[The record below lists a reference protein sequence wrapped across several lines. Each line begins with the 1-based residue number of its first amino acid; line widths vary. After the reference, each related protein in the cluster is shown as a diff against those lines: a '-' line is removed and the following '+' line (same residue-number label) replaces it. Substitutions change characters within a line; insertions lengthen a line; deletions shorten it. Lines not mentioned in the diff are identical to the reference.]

1 MIKKIF
7 IGLFGLLVLSIS
19 GLVIYKIKTVP
30 EQIIPYPYVLQAS
43 LSNLETE
50 NKIALMG
57 DKMGKKLAQ
66 YLPILEE
73 SMSKGLAKPIKIE
86 DYTEAHEG
94 LHRTFAKLKSLKS
107 LPKIILYHGGSEEF
121 YEKKFYSKDAKRIL
135 RNFRIYDDSTVQTAL
150 LFSPFMSH
158 FIYKRVNRIEL
169 PNHPMID
176 DSNYA
181 SSELFL
187 RQEVEF
193 KLYSEEFK
201 EFVQYIKSK
210 DSILILISIPYN
222 LDVPPRRVCESSIT
236 DDFKEAKTKIEAL
249 KQSGD
254 YKSLLSLL
262 NETIKNN
269 PGNAELYFELGM
281 ALKNLGRKPEG
292 ITNIELS
299 MAYDCDLWRGG
310 EIYNTI
316 ARTIAAKEEI
326 FYFDFSQL
334 IKDQWGM
341 NELFSD
347 DFYPQNV
354 YYEKAMENLGGL
366 LKQQLKI

>member
-1 MIKKIF
+1 
-7 IGLFGLLVLSIS
+7 
-19 GLVIYKIKTVP
+19 
-30 EQIIPYPYVLQAS
+30 
-43 LSNLETE
+43 
-50 NKIALMG
+50 
-57 DKMGKKLAQ
+57 
-66 YLPILEE
+66 
-73 SMSKGLAKPIKIE
+73 
-86 DYTEAHEG
+86 
-94 LHRTFAKLKSLKS
+94 
-107 LPKIILYHGGSEEF
+107 
-121 YEKKFYSKDAKRIL
+121 
-135 RNFRIYDDSTVQTAL
+135 
-150 LFSPFMSH
+150 
-158 FIYKRVNRIEL
+158 
-169 PNHPMID
+169 MID

>member
-7 IGLFGLLVLSIS
+7 IGIFGLLILSIS
-19 GLVIYKIKTVP
+19 AIVFYKIKTVP
-30 EQIIPYPYVLQAS
+30 EQIIPYPYVLQTPMPQ
-43 LSNLETE
+43 LETE
-50 NKIALMG
+50 NKIALFG

-66 YLPILEE
+66 YLPTLEE
-73 SMSKGLAKPIKIE
+73 SMSKGLAKSIKIE

-94 LHRTFAKLKSLKS
+94 LHRTLVKLKSLKS
-107 LPKIILYHGGSEEF
+107 LPKVILYHGGSEEF
-121 YEKKFYSKDAKRIL
+121 YEKKFYSNDGKRIL

-158 FIYKRVNRIEL
+158 FIYKRINRIDL
-169 PNHPMID
+169 PSHPMID

-187 RQEVEF
+187 RQEVAF
-193 KLYSEEFK
+193 KLYAEEFK

-222 LDVPPRRVCESSIT
+222 LDIPPRRVCESSLT
-236 DDFKEAKTKIEAL
+236 DNFKEAKPQIEAL

-326 FYFDFSQL
+326 FYFDFSQF